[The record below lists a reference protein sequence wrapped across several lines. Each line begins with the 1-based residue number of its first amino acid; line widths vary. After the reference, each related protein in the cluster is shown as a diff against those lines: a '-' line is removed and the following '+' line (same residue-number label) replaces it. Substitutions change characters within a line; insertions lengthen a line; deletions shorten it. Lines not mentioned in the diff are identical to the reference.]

1 MRIISGEFYDIQ
13 EGLEKAS
20 ELDKALFDELGSDLA
35 RVLSNI
41 HKAQEQLERDLA
53 KEDWE
58 RGKEDREKLQAKIDA
73 DKRTRKT
80 MFYAVI
86 VLAMMIPTIAL
97 VSSRV
102 SAIKSG
108 YLVLFSSFLMLL
120 SCAIPV
126 FLFACLLVVFI
137 YSLSITTKKSRL
149 RSSLPQRREFSYI
162 DTDPSSMINLSGEL
176 ASCLKKIQKPIHGNN
191 NHGLQGEERLVQRLG
206 MMLNDDYICV
216 RGLLV
221 DNKLDADVLIVGPS
235 GIWILE
241 SKYISGRIFKE
252 CYGWRREKTYFET
265 GGYLASKNNRLEDFE
280 EQWKREK
287 AAVVRALRNNGLIPH
302 QIPVNKIKGGI
313 VFTHH
318 NSVLVLNEPSSVE
331 VGNLDRWCEKISS
344 EKENRALTDQQA
356 RNAVSAILQHSSRFN
371 PNSKSALT
379 EIEVRYHHKR
389 EYLLA
394 FIERNQS
401 IEVYDPVY
409 LGAS

>member
-1 MRIISGEFYDIQ
+1 MRIIAGEFYDIQ

-35 RVLSNI
+35 GVLSNI

-58 RGKEDREKLQAKIDA
+58 RGKEDREKLQVKIDA
-73 DKRTRKT
+73 DIRTRKT

-97 VSSRV
+97 VSSKV

-108 YLVLFSSFLMLL
+108 FFVLFSNFLLL

-149 RSSLPQRREFSYI
+149 RSSLPQRREFTYV

-176 ASCLKKIQKPIHGNN
+176 ASCLKKIEKPIHGNN

-302 QIPVNKIKGGI
+302 QISLNKIKGGI

-344 EKENRALTDQQA
+344 EKENTVLTVQQT

-401 IEVYDPVY
+401 IEVYDPV
-409 LGAS
+409 